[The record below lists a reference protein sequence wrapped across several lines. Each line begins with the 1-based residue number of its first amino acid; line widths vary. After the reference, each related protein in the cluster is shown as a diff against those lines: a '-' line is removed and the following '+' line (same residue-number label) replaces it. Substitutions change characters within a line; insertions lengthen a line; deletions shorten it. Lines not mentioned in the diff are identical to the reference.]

1 MPEATVHKHPSM
13 GAESAEQPKP
23 KGKSRFGLGVV
34 IGMLGGVGLAYGAYS
49 FAENMVERRSKR
61 LAEQARLNAMLAGG
75 RASSDEDLE
84 DLEDL
89 G

>member
-1 MPEATVHKHPSM
+1 MANATIHPHPSM
-13 GAESAEQPKP
+13 GNAANTEPK
-23 KGKSRFGLGVV
+23 KSKSRFGLGVV
-34 IGMLGGVGLAYGAYS
+34 VGVLGGVGLAYGAYS
-49 FAENMVERRSKR
+49 FAENMVERRTKR

-75 RASSDEDLE
+75 QSAADSLP